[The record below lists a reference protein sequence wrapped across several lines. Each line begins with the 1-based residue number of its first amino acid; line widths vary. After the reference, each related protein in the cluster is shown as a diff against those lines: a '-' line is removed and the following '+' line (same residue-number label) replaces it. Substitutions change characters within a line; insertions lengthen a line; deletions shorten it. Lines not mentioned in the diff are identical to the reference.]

1 MRAEVAGSIRFKSI
15 DIRDVKRI
23 AFWDPKMDASS
34 NTDRDVVVLIQEDE
48 VFVTLEF
55 PSREALR
62 RFIDKVAAL

>member
-1 MRAEVAGSIRFKSI
+1 MKAEVAGSIRFKSI

-23 AFWDPKMDASS
+23 AFWDPKVDASS
-34 NTDRDVVVLIQEDE
+34 NAERDVVVLIQEDE

-55 PSREALR
+55 PSREALE

>member
-1 MRAEVAGSIRFKSI
+1 MRAEVSGSIRFKSI

-23 AFWDPKMDASS
+23 AFWDPKVDASS
-34 NTDRDVVVLIQEDE
+34 NAEQNVVVLIQEDE